1 MGKRP
6 SSSHSIDRYP
16 NPDGNYEPGNVRWAT
31 AAEQSENR
39 MNAKPSHRPPRGKP
53 KTDEEGLA
61 LVLSK
66 ITRADIARGLGIKK
80 QNLTRWTRVPPHHVA
95 KVAELSGIPREKIL
109 PSMYA

>member
-1 MGKRP
+1 MARSTSGL
-6 SSSHSIDRYP
+6 YP
-16 NPDGNYEPGNVRWAT
+16 DLLTKVNRGLTAT
-31 AAEQSENR
+31 ATMS
-39 MNAKPSHRPPRGKP
+39 KSKP